1 MGLLDEYGLDGLGM
15 TPRPAEK
22 HQLCISLFI
31 SDMFKK
37 FNSNFLILPE
47 SCIDLSNLNSP
58 VPDIVVYEKE
68 TKKSLMFIEIT
79 TTKEKNKIIKKA
91 KLLMNQYKILESFIY
106 DYELNEWLKLTAV
119 NNFSNEKYYSDILNY
134 SLKEALIY
142 T

>member
-1 MGLLDEYGLDGLGM
+1 MGLLDKYDINGIGM
-15 TPRPAEK
+15 TPRPAGK
-22 HQLCISLFI
+22 HQLCILKI
-31 SDMFKK
+31 AAGLHIKFK
-37 FNSNFLILPE
+37 NDYLILPE
-47 SCIDLSNLNSP
+47 GCIDLSNLNSK
-58 VPDIVVYEKE
+58 VPDIVVYDKATE
-68 TKKSLMFIEIT
+68 KSLMFIEIT